1 MCIRDRPAVGTAL
14 ELHEDV
20 VPDLDFGISA
30 GTADVIDLRAAA
42 ARAGI
47 AHLPEVVVGA
57 QFQNPLRRH
66 EAAPEKRAISMTELF
81 PRRPN
86 VPAETAAA
94 GNALFPGAMLE
105 IAVIVPC
112 YNEELTVAKVIAD
125 FRRALPTATFYVCD
139 NNSSDRTAERAR
151 EAGAHV
157 IFEPLPGKGNAVRRL
172 FADVD
177 ADIYV
182 LADGDDT
189 YDATAAPGL
198 VRHLL
203 DRRLDMVNG
212 SRVTEAKLAYRFG
225 HRFGNRLFSWLIARC
240 FGNRFSDIL
249 SGYRVLSR
257 RYVKSFPAQVRGFDI
272 ETEMTVHALEMR
284 MPVAELPTAYNERPA
299 GSFSKLSTYKD
310 GVRIMWRIVVLLREE
325 RPMQFFGAMFG
336 ALALASV
343 ALAYPLFVTY
353 FETGLVPRLP
363 TGVLASAMML
373 LAFVSLTCGLIL
385 DTVTRGR
392 RELKRMFYLSI
403 PPVRG
408 PDRRIV

>member
-1 MCIRDRPAVGTAL
+1 M
-14 ELHEDV
+14 
-20 VPDLDFGISA
+20 
-30 GTADVIDLRAAA
+30 
-42 ARAGI
+42 
-47 AHLPEVVVGA
+47 
-57 QFQNPLRRH
+57 
-66 EAAPEKRAISMTELF
+66 APERSVISMTELF
-81 PRRPN
+81 SKRPY
-86 VPAETAAA
+86 VSAAA
-94 GNALFPGAMLE
+94 ALPGDALFREAGPE

-112 YNEELTVAKVIAD
+112 YNEEITVAKVIGD
-125 FRRALPTATFYVCD
+125 FRRALPTATIYVCD
-139 NNSSDRTAERAR
+139 NNSSDHTAERAR
-151 EAGAHV
+151 EAGAEV

-172 FADVD
+172 FADVE
-177 ADIYV
+177 ADVYV

-189 YDATAAPGL
+189 YDAAAASGL

-203 DRRLDMVNG
+203 RRRLDMVNG

-225 HRFGNRLFSWLIARC
+225 HRLGNRLFSWLVARC

-284 MPVAELPTAYNERPA
+284 MPVAELAIVYRERPA

-310 GVRIMWRIVVLLREE
+310 GVRIMWRILVLLKEE
-325 RPMQFFGAMFG
+325 RPMQFFGAVFG
-336 ALALASV
+336 ALALASA

-403 PPVRG
+403 PPVGGRG
-408 PDRRIV
+408 RRAA

>member
-1 MCIRDRPAVGTAL
+1 
-14 ELHEDV
+14 
-20 VPDLDFGISA
+20 
-30 GTADVIDLRAAA
+30 
-42 ARAGI
+42 
-47 AHLPEVVVGA
+47 
-57 QFQNPLRRH
+57 
-66 EAAPEKRAISMTELF
+66 MTELF
-81 PRRPN
+81 PKRPR
-86 VPAETAAA
+86 VPAAA
-94 GNALFPGAMLE
+94 GQARETLLPEVATE
-105 IAVIVPC
+105 IAVILPC
-112 YNEELTVAKVIAD
+112 RNEEVTVAKVVAD
-125 FRRALPTATFYVCD
+125 FRRALPTATIYVCD
-139 NNSSDRTAERAR
+139 NDSGDRTAERAM
-151 EAGAHV
+151 EAGAQV

-172 FADVD
+172 FADVE

-189 YDATAAPGL
+189 YDAAAAPGL
-198 VRHLL
+198 VRQLL
-203 DRRLDMVNG
+203 ARRLDMVNG

-225 HRFGNRLFSWLIARC
+225 HKFGNRLFSWLVARC

-284 MPVAELPTAYNERPA
+284 MPVAEQPVAYSARPA

-310 GVRIMWRIVVLLREE
+310 GVRILWRIFVLLKEE
-325 RPMQFFGAMFG
+325 RPMQFFGAVFA
-336 ALALASV
+336 ALALASA

-392 RELKRMFYLSI
+392 RELKRMFYLSM

-408 PDRRIV
+408 KDRNRA